1 MNKKVFAIVGMVVS
15 GLVILM
21 GLLAMGGSLG
31 GNGDFPSGTSYLYDS
46 GYASF
51 GGDFYSYVNN
61 NAAEAADAAATTAR
75 NVREL
80 CELMRTVSG
89 GFLMGFGAMGLCY
102 FGIQFCDEKKKMAVA
117 PAAAAI
123 PEIFTESQN
132 IVEPEPHIKPEI
144 NTESEMYVNE

>member
-1 MNKKVFAIVGMVVS
+1 MNKKVFAIAGMVVS

-31 GNGDFPSGTSYLYDS
+31 GNAYSPGGASYLYDS

-61 NAAEAADAAATTAR
+61 NAAEAADAAATTAS

-80 CELMRTVSG
+80 CELVRTVSG
-89 GFLMGFGAMGLCY
+89 AFLMGFGAMGLCY
-102 FGIQFCDEKKKMAVA
+102 FGIQFCGEKEKMAVA

-123 PEIFTESQN
+123 PEIFAESKT
-132 IVEPEPHIKPEI
+132 IAESEEPEI
-144 NTESEMYVNE
+144 NAESEMYVNE